1 MFYFG
6 PAGIPA
12 RCKGYEEAF
21 DYLRQLG
28 LNAME
33 LEFVRGARM
42 SLDRATEVGEQ
53 AEKQGIRL
61 SAHAPYFINLN
72 SKEKEKVEKSI
83 AHIVKTAQVAS
94 AARAS
99 PVVVHAGYYSGKKPP
114 EATEIITANLE
125 RCIEEIEEGG
135 ANNTIIGLE
144 TMGRVSAWGTLDEI
158 LEVCSRFKNVVPVV
172 DFAHMYARTNG
183 QIRNEEGFEEI
194 VRKFETGGYPFM
206 HVHMSSIA
214 YTAKGERMHLS
225 MEQSSEPDFRI
236 IARVLKKRRYPITII
251 SESPV
256 LELDALKMKKI
267 VEETP

>member
-12 RCKGYEEAF
+12 RCKSYEEAF
-21 DYLRQLG
+21 EYLNQLG

-42 SLDRATEVGEQ
+42 NLERAVEVGEL
-53 AEKQGIRL
+53 AEKNGVKL

-83 AHIVKTAQVAS
+83 VHIVKTAQVAS
-94 AARAS
+94 AANAS
-99 PVVVHAGYYSGKKPP
+99 PVVVHAGYYSGKKPA

-125 RCIEEIEEGG
+125 RCIEEIE
-135 ANNTIIGLE
+135 NNGDGDVVIGLE

-158 LEVCSRFKNVVPVV
+158 LEVCSRFKNVIPVV
-172 DFAHMYARTNG
+172 DFAHMYARSNG
-183 QIRNEEGFEEI
+183 KIRAEEEYEEI
-194 VRKFETGGYPFM
+194 VRKFETGDFPFM

-214 YTAKGERMHLS
+214 YTSKGERMHLT
-225 MEQSSEPDFRI
+225 MEQSAEPDFKV
-236 IARVLKKRRYPITII
+236 IAKVLKKRTYPITII

-256 LELDALKMKKI
+256 LEIDALKMKKI
-267 VEETP
+267 VEEAP